1 MFQAVPGSRTLRRTT
16 GALGAV
22 ALLALGAAPAVAD
35 DSTPELVLG
44 EIAPVTGLKPGSAFD
59 VPVSFTNTGT
69 EALGKVWLSYSL
81 TQGLSHTELPSN
93 CARYE
98 VGSFDEAPSH
108 SSAVCEFDQT
118 VEPGIVYAPEKSM
131 QFKALG
137 KAYTDEL
144 RAVVSVDDPAPT
156 EGVDEGP
163 VPGTGPAVKL
173 VEQPDATPAAP
184 GSGEHDGW
192 DAADVP
198 VNAVNTADFQVS
210 GAELKGKVGETLAF
224 EVKFTNAGPAW
235 VRRESGTG
243 ATKVIVKMPAG
254 TTVTKA
260 HGFCDKIAARTYEC
274 GTSQAWVDPGD
285 GQTYTFKLRIDKA
298 VAGAE
303 GSVKLAG
310 EPRPFDE
317 NTANDTAAIVLDVAG
332 SGGGSTGGGGTANG
346 GGSTGGG
353 GSTATPSSD
362 PTDGGGATSSTGGST
377 TGGSST
383 LDGDLAS
390 TGSSSTLPL
399 AGAAAAAVAVGTG
412 AVLVVRR
419 RKARA

>member
-1 MFQAVPGSRTLRRTT
+1 MFQAVPGSRTLRQTT

-22 ALLALGAAPAVAD
+22 ALLALGATPAVAD
-35 DSTPELVLG
+35 DPTPELVLG

-98 VGSFDEAPSH
+98 VGSFDEAPSY
-108 SSAVCEFDQT
+108 SYAVCEFDQT
-118 VEPGIVYAPEKSM
+118 VEPGIVYAPERS
-131 QFKALG
+131 QEFKALG

-144 RAVVSVDDPAPT
+144 RAVVSADDPAPT

-184 GSGEHDGW
+184 GSGEHEGW

-210 GAELKGKVGETLAF
+210 GAKLKGKVGETLSF

-243 ATKVIVKMPAG
+243 ATKVVVKMPAG

-260 HGFCDKIAARTYEC
+260 HGFCDKTAARTYEC

-317 NTANDTAAIVLDVAG
+317 NTANDTAAILLDVAG
-332 SGGGSTGGGGTANG
+332 SGGGSTSGGGTANG

-353 GSTATPSSD
+353 GSTATPSAD
-362 PTDGGGATSSTGGST
+362 PTDGGGSTSATGGST

-399 AGAAAAAVAVGTG
+399 AGAAAAAVAAGTG

-419 RKARA
+419 RKARP